1 MTLDG
6 ITKEFA
12 LKKGINILKQN
23 IEVNELKYWNP
34 KGYGEQNFS
43 TSSYSISVDNNI
55 IEADKI
61 KWALSKIELIQEKD
75 AIGTSFYFNVNGQ
88 PFYAKGANYIP
99 QDLFLPRVD
108 SARYEKLIKQAV
120 AANINMLRVWGG
132 GIY

>member
-55 IEADKI
+55 IVADKI
-61 KWALSKIELIQEKD
+61 KWALSKIELIQ
-75 AIGTSFYFNVNGQ
+75 
-88 PFYAKGANYIP
+88 
-99 QDLFLPRVD
+99 
-108 SARYEKLIKQAV
+108 
-120 AANINMLRVWGG
+120 
-132 GIY
+132 